1 MLTEHEMY
9 HDQDLNR
16 FVFDSWEDAINEAEN
31 QLGMDAS
38 ESEIMAL
45 AGEII
50 RQANEQDMA
59 DWEEQ

>member
-1 MLTEHEMY
+1 MTEHEMY
-9 HDQDLNR
+9 YDQDLN
-16 FVFDSWEDAINEAEN
+16 VVKYDSWEEAINEAEQ

-38 ESEIMAL
+38 ESEIEAL

>member
-1 MLTEHEMY
+1 MTEHEMY
-9 HDQDLNR
+9 YDQDLNR
-16 FVFDSWEDAINEAEN
+16 FVYDSWEEAINEAEQ

-38 ESEIMAL
+38 ESEVEAL

>member
-1 MLTEHEMY
+1 MTEHEMY
-9 HDQDLNR
+9 YDQDLNR
-16 FVFDSWEDAINEAEN
+16 VFFDSWEEAINEAEQ

-38 ESEIMAL
+38 ESEIEAL

>member
-1 MLTEHEMY
+1 MTEHEMY
-9 HDQDLNR
+9 YDQDLN
-16 FVFDSWEDAINEAEN
+16 VVKFDSWEEAINEAEQ

-38 ESEIMAL
+38 ESEIEAL

>member
-1 MLTEHEMY
+1 MTEHEMY
-9 HDQDLNR
+9 YDQDLNR
-16 FVFDSWEDAINEAEN
+16 FVYDSWEEAINEAEQ

-38 ESEIMAL
+38 EGEIMAL

>member
-1 MLTEHEMY
+1 
-9 HDQDLNR
+9 
-16 FVFDSWEDAINEAEN
+16 
-31 QLGMDAS
+31 MDAS
-38 ESEIMAL
+38 ESEVEAL

>member
-1 MLTEHEMY
+1 MTEHEMY
-9 HDQDLNR
+9 YDQDMN
-16 FVFDSWEDAINEAEN
+16 VVKYDSWEEAINEAEQ

-38 ESEIMAL
+38 ESEIEAL